1 MWQCRKDIPTV
12 DNNGNVV
19 EFSEDNATESFNFK
33 AIITGWTENNGSK
46 ETKIM
51 VPLKYLNNF
60 WRTLQMPLTNC
71 QIKLIL
77 IWSKNC
83 VIVYIDVANQG
94 ATFPITETTLY
105 VPVVTLSTQVLKQ

>member
-1 MWQCRKDIPTV
+1 MWQYRKDIPTV
-12 DNNGNVV
+12 DNNDNVV
-19 EFSEDNATESFNFK
+19 EFNEDNATDSFNFK
-33 AIITGWTENNGSK
+33 AIITDWTENNGSK

-51 VPLKYLNNF
+51 LPLKYLKNF
-60 WRTLQMPLTNC
+60 SRTLQMTLTNC

-83 VIVYIDVANQG
+83 VTVYIDVANQG
-94 ATFPITETTLY
+94 ATFPLTETTLY